1 MSKII
6 LTTSKVLKQFVE
18 GKELQK
24 QKDWFNDW
32 IKQPGKRAYVQLII
46 DTVFN
51 GAGEATEVLEYLY
64 ERRDK

>member
-32 IKQPGKRAYVQLII
+32 IKQPGKKAYVRLVI

-51 GAGEATEVLEYLY
+51 GTGEATELLEYLY
-64 ERRDK
+64 ERRNK